1 MVSPRS
7 LEPVIRERLTALLR
21 RGWTA
26 SALAKELGC
35 TSDSVLHWA
44 SGRRKP
50 PNTATV
56 MATLNRLRNERR
68 IPPRVHKRD
77 GRGPH
82 RKFEDG
88 TQVTVNEKAPIGQRG
103 RKGVIVRKVPG
114 RWYAVNFEGV
124 EGINLITS
132 RWLDAG

>member
-7 LEPVIRERLTALLR
+7 LEQVIHERLTALLR

-35 TSDSVLHWA
+35 TRKSVLKWA

-50 PNTATV
+50 PATATV

-68 IPPRVHKRD
+68 IPPQVHTS
-77 GRGPH
+77 GHRGPH
-82 RKFEDG
+82 RKFEAG
-88 TQVTVNEKAPIGQRG
+88 AQVTVNEKAPIGHRG
-103 RKGVIVRKVPG
+103 RKVPG
-114 RWYAVNFEGV
+114 RWYAVHFEGV
-124 EGINLITS
+124 EGITLMRS
-132 RWLDAG
+132 WRLDAE